1 MTQHDDPSR
10 LRHMLDAARKAV
22 EFASGKG
29 RGSLDSDEQL
39 LLSLTRLLEIIGEA
53 AKNVSSEFCKKH
65 PEIPWKEISGTRDRL
80 THGYFD
86 VDYDVVWKIVSDDL
100 PILIT
105 QLKKLVA

>member
-22 EFASGKG
+22 EFTSGKD

-39 LLSLTRLLEIIGEA
+39 LLSLTRLLEILGEA
-53 AKNVSSEFCKKH
+53 AKNVSLEFRQKH
-65 PEIPWKEISGTRDRL
+65 PEIPWKDIAGTRDRL

-86 VDYDVVWKIVSDDL
+86 VDYDVVWEIVSADL
-100 PILIT
+100 PALIT